1 RTPDVWFPRYRG
13 AESTMTESCC
23 SLASSV
29 PGPESRTEA
38 ARLAPIPAE
47 AALRRPDLRRGVS
60 VAADH
65 GQEAD
70 SEETD
75 HEDQPHQPDG
85 NADVAHDQA
94 GDRLS
99 MTVFAGSLDLA
110 QPDVAEDDGQDR
122 GDPQEHRDDAEHDS
136 DDRHHRQQPADEP
149 TADSDDAHPHRPH
162 GHFVG
167 DGADDHRW
175 RAVGHRLT
183 VDARLPVGTI
193 GTRLAVRPRLPVR
206 VLLVVGVR
214 LAVRS
219 RLPVRVIGSWLAVPA
234 LAVSLVSLRVRLP
247 LGVGLSLRVLPG
259 AVLRLRPIVVVELLR
274 ADLRWIT
281 RTVFGVVGHVRHRFR
296 SDTVCTP
303 PP

>member
-1 RTPDVWFPRYRG
+1 EGPVSRTPDVWFPRYRGAESTMTESCCSLASSVPGPESRTEAARLAPIPAEAALRRPDLRRGVSVAADHGQEADSEETDLEGSVSRTPDVWFPRYRG

-99 MTVFAGSLDLA
+99 MTVFAGS
-110 QPDVAEDDGQDR
+110 
-122 GDPQEHRDDAEHDS
+122 
-136 DDRHHRQQPADEP
+136 
-149 TADSDDAHPHRPH
+149 
-162 GHFVG
+162 
-167 DGADDHRW
+167 
-175 RAVGHRLT
+175 
-183 VDARLPVGTI
+183 
-193 GTRLAVRPRLPVR
+193 
-206 VLLVVGVR
+206 
-214 LAVRS
+214 
-219 RLPVRVIGSWLAVPA
+219 
-234 LAVSLVSLRVRLP
+234 
-247 LGVGLSLRVLPG
+247 
-259 AVLRLRPIVVVELLR
+259 
-274 ADLRWIT
+274 
-281 RTVFGVVGHVRHRFR
+281 
-296 SDTVCTP
+296 
-303 PP
+303 